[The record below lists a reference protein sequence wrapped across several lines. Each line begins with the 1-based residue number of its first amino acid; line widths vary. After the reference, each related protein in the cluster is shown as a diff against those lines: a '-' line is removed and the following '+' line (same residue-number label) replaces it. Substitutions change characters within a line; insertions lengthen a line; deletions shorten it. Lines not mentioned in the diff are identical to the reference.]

1 MNMSTGYKTW
11 SPNYDTIKIHLLG
24 KKNARTHAG
33 AHTNTHSHLLESIR
47 KLVHHSLWA
56 GSFFKSQILITVLRT
71 EYHSLHYQMPPLWK
85 QTKRTARNS
94 SFATDNWC
102 LVSTERALFLFI
114 FFVAFFFNSP
124 NEEAKRN
131 TRLLHFH
138 LLSLSNE
145 VSLRDDSCLNVVVRQ
160 Q

>member
-24 KKNARTHAG
+24 EKNARTRAG

-114 FFVAFFFNSP
+114 FFVAFFLILQ
-124 NEEAKRN
+124 
-131 TRLLHFH
+131 TRKQRETQGYCTFIFCPFQTRSAWEMIHALMW
-138 LLSLSNE
+138 
-145 VSLRDDSCLNVVVRQ
+145 
-160 Q
+160 